1 MGVKDWAPIAA
12 SIAGT
17 AAALFAGL
25 RFLIKSYLRELI
37 PNGGNSMNDR
47 IRRIEDTQVE
57 MLGLL
62 TSVVKSRYGKS
73 QAKSKGRKKTARR

>member
-1 MGVKDWAPIAA
+1 MGVKDLAPIAA

-17 AAALFAGL
+17 AAAVFAGL

-57 MLGLL
+57 ILGLL
-62 TSVVKSRYGKS
+62 GSVVKSSYGKPK
-73 QAKSKGRKKTARR
+73 AKIKGRKKTARR

>member
-57 MLGLL
+57 MLALL
-62 TSVVKSRYGKS
+62 GSVVKSSYAT
-73 QAKSKGRKKTARR
+73 QAKKGRKKTSRR

>member
-1 MGVKDWAPIAA
+1 MDVKDWAPIAA

-57 MLGLL
+57 MLVLL
-62 TSVVKSRYGKS
+62 GSVVKSSYATK
-73 QAKSKGRKKTARR
+73 AKKGRKKTSRR

>member
-57 MLGLL
+57 MLALL
-62 TSVVKSRYGKS
+62 SGVVKSSYATQK
-73 QAKSKGRKKTARR
+73 KKGRKKTSRR

>member
-25 RFLIKSYLRELI
+25 RFLIKAYLRELI

-57 MLGLL
+57 MLALL
-62 TSVVKSRYGKS
+62 GSVVKSSYATK
-73 QAKSKGRKKTARR
+73 KKKGRKKTARR

>member
-12 SIAGT
+12 SIVGT
-17 AAALFAGL
+17 AAALFAGW

-37 PNGGNSMNDR
+37 PNDGNSMNDR

-57 MLGLL
+57 MLALL
-62 TSVVKSRYGKS
+62 GSVVKSSYATKE
-73 QAKSKGRKKTARR
+73 KKGRKKTSRR

>member
-57 MLGLL
+57 MLALL
-62 TSVVKSRYGKS
+62 GSVVKSPYATKT
-73 QAKSKGRKKTARR
+73 KKGRKKTARR

>member
-1 MGVKDWAPIAA
+1 MDVKDWAPIAA

-57 MLGLL
+57 MLALL
-62 TSVVKSRYGKS
+62 GSVVKSSYATK
-73 QAKSKGRKKTARR
+73 AKKGRKKTSRR

>member
-12 SIAGT
+12 SIVGT

-57 MLGLL
+57 MLALL
-62 TSVVKSRYGKS
+62 GSVVKSSYATKT
-73 QAKSKGRKKTARR
+73 KKGRKKTARR

>member
-47 IRRIEDTQVE
+47 IRRIEDTQIE
-57 MLGLL
+57 MLRLL
-62 TSVVKSRYGKS
+62 GSVVKSSYATKE
-73 QAKSKGRKKTARR
+73 KKGRKKTSRR

>member
-57 MLGLL
+57 MLALL
-62 TSVVKSRYGKS
+62 GSVVKSSYATK
-73 QAKSKGRKKTARR
+73 KKKGRKKTARR

>member
-1 MGVKDWAPIAA
+1 MGVKDWAPLAA

-57 MLGLL
+57 MLALL
-62 TSVVKSRYGKS
+62 GSVVKSSYATK
-73 QAKSKGRKKTARR
+73 KKKGRKKTARR